1 MIKVPPKANDVQ
13 VKIIVSNIAVL
24 EDAVNQWLTNAP
36 ADIAIHE
43 ILYQHFDF
51 AAAADSS
58 GKASVIILFGKR

>member
-1 MIKVPPKANDVQ
+1 MIKIPPKASDVQ

-43 ILYQHFDF
+43 ILYQHF